1 MGRGFLLCDKYIGED
16 RAVARNM
23 RFWGET
29 SFLFF
34 SYVFSSTHL
43 KASTYPYSPE
53 SKLEVFRWS
62 RFIWLDTARFRRSRL
77 ASQANRVSL
86 VLWLSLLPLF
96 GHSEHFRV
104 PDFGRCHV
112 LRHRTRRFFA
122 LSQRESDLWA
132 SEHHAVFREFAWWW
146 WWWWCSLFEQYRFFV
161 LLFQFNTQL
170 SSKSLLSILRPHSL
184 APIHDHA
191 RRPIRFRRD
200 AANRRSFRSN
210 AGSDPGDLE
219 PSGRIGR
226 VECAQPRLL
235 QQSVGQR
242 MGFESCDV
250 LEDDWRNDGLRG
262 DVWRESVGVW
272 ERKRW
277 WCRFEYVNRYA
288 ITSGKEMEFNPVAWQ
303 VHGCVKEESVGR
315 RNGREM
321 GMKKERREGV
331 GMENGMSELLS
342 QSLNESMKGENKQ
355 NF

>member
-34 SYVFSSTHL
+34 SYVFSSAHL

-62 RFIWLDTARFRRSRL
+62 RFIGLDAARFRRSWL

-146 WWWWCSLFEQYRFFV
+146 WCSLFEQYRFFV
-161 LLFQFNTQL
+161 LLFKLNTQL
-170 SSKSLLSILRPHSL
+170 SSKSLLSILSPHSL

-235 QQSVGQR
+235 QQSVGR
-242 MGFESCDV
+242 RVGFESRDV
-250 LEDDWRNDGLRG
+250 LEDDWPHDGLRG

-272 ERKRW
+272 E
-277 WCRFEYVNRYA
+277 
-288 ITSGKEMEFNPVAWQ
+288 KEAME
-303 VHGCVKEESVGR
+303 
-315 RNGREM
+315 
-321 GMKKERREGV
+321 
-331 GMENGMSELLS
+331 
-342 QSLNESMKGENKQ
+342 
-355 NF
+355 